1 MARDDPGHGGELR
14 SQHFYRSLGTAD
26 LPADLQAQGFLD
38 YRWFAASPHAV
49 VALAKRGQ
57 ADDWAAYIAGVPA
70 GANLEDAILF
80 VWGSAAKL
88 PENLATVLFPDIAAS
103 GLRYRP

>member
-1 MARDDPGHGGELR
+1 MADQTSEDHTRRSVVSANDIPTDLRD
-14 SQHFYRSLGTAD
+14 
-26 LPADLQAQGFLD
+26 QGFLD

-49 VALAKRGQ
+49 VALAKRGR

-70 GANLEDAILF
+70 GANLEDAILL

-88 PENLATVLFPDIAAS
+88 PERLAAVLFPDIAAS